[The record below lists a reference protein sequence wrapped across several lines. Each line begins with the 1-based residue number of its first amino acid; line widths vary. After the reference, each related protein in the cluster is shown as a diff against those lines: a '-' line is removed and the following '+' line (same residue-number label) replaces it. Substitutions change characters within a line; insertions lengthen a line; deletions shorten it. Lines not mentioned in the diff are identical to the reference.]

1 MLRSWKKK
9 NKTKNLRRLIDLKN
23 FGPRRRNF
31 SNPVPNFFSQIKIN
45 RRRRRREKY
54 GGEFYLVYLFFF
66 SPSGISKV
74 IYFFYYFSEIYSN
87 F

>member
-9 NKTKNLRRLIDLKN
+9 KTKNLRRLIDLKN
-23 FGPRRRNF
+23 FCLPTPEEEIFLILF
-31 SNPVPNFFSQIKIN
+31 SNFFSQIKIN

-66 SPSGISKV
+66 SPFR
-74 IYFFYYFSEIYSN
+74 YL
-87 F
+87 